1 MISLPIYGKYLLHFK
16 ANENVW
22 IMEYLGPDEE
32 KTDIAAPCSVS
43 LVPYSNNIYVTELI
57 AVDPVSAF
65 TRAAN
70 AIIDK
75 IEERI

>member
-1 MISLPIYGKYLLHFK
+1 MISLPIYGKYLLHYK
-16 ANENVW
+16 VNENVW

-32 KTDIAAPCSVS
+32 KPDVAPPCSVS
-43 LVPYSNNIYVTELI
+43 LVPYSDNIYVTELI

-75 IEERI
+75 IKERT